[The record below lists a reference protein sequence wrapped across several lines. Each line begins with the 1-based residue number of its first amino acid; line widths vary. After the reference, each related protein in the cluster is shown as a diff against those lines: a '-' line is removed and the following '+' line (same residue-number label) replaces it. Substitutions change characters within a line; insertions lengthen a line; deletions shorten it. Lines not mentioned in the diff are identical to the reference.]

1 MRPGAAT
8 GGGCPRCDEQPDGR
22 NHRGAHPLARR
33 RSCAR
38 AQPGPGPRRARAD
51 RRGPVL
57 SEVARE
63 VGVMEHGTAIEAGV
77 SSEQVFGWRAA
88 ARIAIVILAAA
99 AAYFRIG
106 AARPHL
112 DLIGIVGIVI
122 GGWPIFKEAA
132 ENLAARRMTM
142 ELSMS
147 IAIVAAAA
155 ISEFFTALII
165 TLFVLVGEVLEFL
178 PHSVTLR
185 RGDGV
190 REASADE
197 IRIGDSVLVNPGAMM
212 PVDGSVISGHSF
224 VDEARITGE
233 SMPAE
238 KMPGCKAF
246 AGTINQSGALEVR
259 VERIGRDTSYG
270 RIIEAVE
277 RAERSRAPVQ
287 QLADRLAGYL
297 VYFALAAAAL
307 TFIIT
312 RDMRSTISVVIVAGA
327 CGIAAG
333 TPLAILGG
341 IGRAARLGA
350 IIKGGLHL
358 ETLGRVDTV
367 VLDKTGTL
375 TFGQTRVSSVTTAA
389 DISEREILEAAGA
402 AELRSEH
409 PLGKAIVELARA
421 KNVSLR
427 EPEHFDYTPGQGIAA
442 RIDGDAVLVGNRAF
456 LTNNDVELPAD
467 FNRDDASS
475 EIYVAR
481 GGRFLGAIAISDT

>member
-38 AQPGPGPRRARAD
+38 AQPGPGPRRAGAD

-63 VGVMEHGTAIEAGV
+63 VGVMEHGTAIETGV
-77 SSEQVFGWRAA
+77 SSEQVFGWRDA

-155 ISEFFTALII
+155 ISEYFNALII
-165 TLFVLVGEVLEFL
+165 TLFVLVAEVLEKMTVSRGRRAIRDLLEFL

-212 PVDGSVISGHSF
+212 PVDGTVISGHSF
-224 VDEARITGE
+224 VDEARIT
-233 SMPAE
+233 
-238 KMPGCKAF
+238 
-246 AGTINQSGALEVR
+246 
-259 VERIGRDTSYG
+259 
-270 RIIEAVE
+270 
-277 RAERSRAPVQ
+277 
-287 QLADRLAGYL
+287 
-297 VYFALAAAAL
+297 
-307 TFIIT
+307 
-312 RDMRSTISVVIVAGA
+312 
-327 CGIAAG
+327 
-333 TPLAILGG
+333 
-341 IGRAARLGA
+341 
-350 IIKGGLHL
+350 
-358 ETLGRVDTV
+358 
-367 VLDKTGTL
+367 
-375 TFGQTRVSSVTTAA
+375 
-389 DISEREILEAAGA
+389 
-402 AELRSEH
+402 
-409 PLGKAIVELARA
+409 
-421 KNVSLR
+421 
-427 EPEHFDYTPGQGIAA
+427 
-442 RIDGDAVLVGNRAF
+442 
-456 LTNNDVELPAD
+456 
-467 FNRDDASS
+467 
-475 EIYVAR
+475 
-481 GGRFLGAIAISDT
+481 